1 MHTYISVYELVNPLL
16 LLIIKV
22 SLVYTCPHT
31 YVYRLDRVTE
41 LLNIVSLYEN
51 LSLSRLDGLD
61 MYSQRFH
68 ILLTTLKKKPYDLL
82 EHRKTEFDIDFDDF
96 KRQLNDLNVR
106 LPVTILQCVVEWLNG

>member
-1 MHTYISVYELVNPLL
+1 MYELVNPLL

-22 SLVYTCPHT
+22 SLMYTCPRT